1 MKKTL
6 DARMRAIEHKADML
20 TKFAPVHVAI
30 RKSFFY
36 DELPEEWRDLYC
48 EYVGI
53 DRAVME
59 HIMLTA
65 VGDLHFILHD
75 IENMPQST
83 FEEIINKYVEMNVAH
98 PFMEGNGRSTRIW
111 LDLML
116 KAELHQV
123 IDWSRVDKEDYLLAM
138 ERSPVRDTEIKHLL
152 KEALTPDI
160 NNRELY
166 MKGIAHSYHYEGY
179 TTYKTGEV

>member
-36 DELPEEWRDLYC
+36 DELTEEWRDLYC

-59 HIMLTA
+59 HIMLTVA
-65 VGDLHFILHD
+65 GDLHFILR
-75 IENMPQST
+75 EFEQPTPQ
-83 FEEIINKYVEMNVAH
+83 ELQEIIAEVEEMVN
-98 PFMEGNGRSTRIW
+98 S
-111 LDLML
+111 
-116 KAELHQV
+116 
-123 IDWSRVDKEDYLLAM
+123 
-138 ERSPVRDTEIKHLL
+138 ERC
-152 KEALTPDI
+152 
-160 NNRELY
+160 
-166 MKGIAHSYHYEGY
+166 
-179 TTYKTGEV
+179 

>member
-6 DARMRAIEHKADML
+6 DARMRAIEAKADML
-20 TKFAPVHVAI
+20 TKFAPIHVAI
-30 RKSFFY
+30 RRLFFY

-75 IENMPQST
+75 IEKPTPEELQ
-83 FEEIINKYVEMNVAH
+83 EIIEWVE
-98 PFMEGNGRSTRIW
+98 
-111 LDLML
+111 
-116 KAELHQV
+116 
-123 IDWSRVDKEDYLLAM
+123 SRV
-138 ERSPVRDTEIKHLL
+138 
-152 KEALTPDI
+152 
-160 NNRELY
+160 NNSEEL
-166 MKGIAHSYHYEGY
+166 E
-179 TTYKTGEV
+179 T

>member
-20 TKFAPVHVAI
+20 TKFASIHVAI
-30 RKSFFY
+30 RRSFFY

-48 EYVGI
+48 QYVGI

-75 IENMPQST
+75 IEKPTPEELQ
-83 FEEIINKYVEMNVAH
+83 EIIAWVE
-98 PFMEGNGRSTRIW
+98 
-111 LDLML
+111 
-116 KAELHQV
+116 
-123 IDWSRVDKEDYLLAM
+123 SRV
-138 ERSPVRDTEIKHLL
+138 
-152 KEALTPDI
+152 
-160 NNRELY
+160 NNSEEL
-166 MKGIAHSYHYEGY
+166 E
-179 TTYKTGEV
+179 T

>member
-30 RKSFFY
+30 RRSFFY

-59 HIMLTA
+59 HIMLTVA
-65 VGDLHFILHD
+65 GDLHFVLR
-75 IENMPQST
+75 EFEQPTPQ
-83 FEEIINKYVEMNVAH
+83 ELQEIIAEVEEMVN
-98 PFMEGNGRSTRIW
+98 S
-111 LDLML
+111 
-116 KAELHQV
+116 
-123 IDWSRVDKEDYLLAM
+123 
-138 ERSPVRDTEIKHLL
+138 ERC
-152 KEALTPDI
+152 
-160 NNRELY
+160 
-166 MKGIAHSYHYEGY
+166 
-179 TTYKTGEV
+179 

>member
-6 DARMRAIEHKADML
+6 DARMKAIEAKADML
-20 TKFAPVHVAI
+20 TKFEPVHVAI
-30 RKSFFY
+30 RRSFFY

-75 IENMPQST
+75 IEKPTPEELQ
-83 FEEIINKYVEMNVAH
+83 EIIAWVE
-98 PFMEGNGRSTRIW
+98 
-111 LDLML
+111 
-116 KAELHQV
+116 
-123 IDWSRVDKEDYLLAM
+123 SRVNDSE
-138 ERSPVRDTEIKHLL
+138 
-152 KEALTPDI
+152 
-160 NNRELY
+160 EL
-166 MKGIAHSYHYEGY
+166 E
-179 TTYKTGEV
+179 T

>member
-1 MKKTL
+1 MKKAL
-6 DARMRAIEHKADML
+6 DARMKAIEAKADML
-20 TKFAPVHVAI
+20 TKYAPVHVAI

-75 IENMPQST
+75 IEKPTPEELQ
-83 FEEIINKYVEMNVAH
+83 EIIAWVE
-98 PFMEGNGRSTRIW
+98 
-111 LDLML
+111 
-116 KAELHQV
+116 
-123 IDWSRVDKEDYLLAM
+123 SRV
-138 ERSPVRDTEIKHLL
+138 
-152 KEALTPDI
+152 
-160 NNRELY
+160 NNSEEL
-166 MKGIAHSYHYEGY
+166 E
-179 TTYKTGEV
+179 T

>member
-1 MKKTL
+1 MTRKF

-65 VGDLHFILHD
+65 VGDLHFILR
-75 IENMPQST
+75 E
-83 FEEIINKYVEMNVAH
+83 FEKPTPEELKEIIAEVEQMVNDS
-98 PFMEGNGRSTRIW
+98 E
-111 LDLML
+111 
-116 KAELHQV
+116 EL
-123 IDWSRVDKEDYLLAM
+123 E
-138 ERSPVRDTEIKHLL
+138 T
-152 KEALTPDI
+152 
-160 NNRELY
+160 
-166 MKGIAHSYHYEGY
+166 
-179 TTYKTGEV
+179 

>member
-6 DARMRAIEHKADML
+6 DARMRAIEHTADML

-30 RKSFFY
+30 RKSVFY

-48 EYVGI
+48 EYVGS

-75 IENMPQST
+75 IEKPTPEELQ
-83 FEEIINKYVEMNVAH
+83 EIIAWVE
-98 PFMEGNGRSTRIW
+98 
-111 LDLML
+111 
-116 KAELHQV
+116 
-123 IDWSRVDKEDYLLAM
+123 SRV
-138 ERSPVRDTEIKHLL
+138 
-152 KEALTPDI
+152 
-160 NNRELY
+160 NNSEEL
-166 MKGIAHSYHYEGY
+166 E
-179 TTYKTGEV
+179 T

>member
-59 HIMLTA
+59 HIMLTVA
-65 VGDLHFILHD
+65 GDLHFILR
-75 IENMPQST
+75 EFEQPTPQ
-83 FEEIINKYVEMNVAH
+83 ELQEIIAEVEEMVN
-98 PFMEGNGRSTRIW
+98 S
-111 LDLML
+111 
-116 KAELHQV
+116 
-123 IDWSRVDKEDYLLAM
+123 
-138 ERSPVRDTEIKHLL
+138 ERC
-152 KEALTPDI
+152 
-160 NNRELY
+160 
-166 MKGIAHSYHYEGY
+166 
-179 TTYKTGEV
+179 